1 MTTELLQKVIETVE
15 TLSIEEQNTIL
26 RRWLY
31 ELEKLKGSQADKSQI
46 KLSEF
51 LLLPELEENETLF
64 ERNED
69 TGRDIIL

>member
-1 MTTELLQKVIETVE
+1 MTTELLQKVIQTVE
-15 TLSIEEQNTIL
+15 TLPIEEQNTIL

-31 ELEKLKGSQADKSQI
+31 ELEKIKVSQTDKSQI

-51 LLLPELEENETLF
+51 LLLPELEETETLF
-64 ERNED
+64 ERDKD